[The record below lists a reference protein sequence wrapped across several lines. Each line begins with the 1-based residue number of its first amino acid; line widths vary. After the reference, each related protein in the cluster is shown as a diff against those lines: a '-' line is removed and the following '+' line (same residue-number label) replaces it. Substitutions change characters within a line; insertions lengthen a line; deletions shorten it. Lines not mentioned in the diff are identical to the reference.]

1 MGCAE
6 CNRKPLEVKS
16 NKIELNKLSEN
27 KIVKE
32 NSNDYRNMIN
42 NGSNSNNQK
51 KNSLDPQ
58 KVQSIKK
65 IKSLGDD
72 IKISV
77 NISQNNNSVKE
88 EYEIYN
94 DLGKGSFGT
103 VYKVYHK
110 ITKQIRA
117 MKVIK
122 KDTVLLQDDDR
133 KFLKEIEILISLD
146 HPNIIKIFD
155 YYVDE
160 TNYYLIM
167 EYVSGGELYDTISKW
182 DYYDEHKA
190 GYILKQ
196 ILSAVAYMHD
206 KNIVH
211 RDLKPENML
220 VENKSKTKDGV
231 EEINIKIIDFGT
243 CNFYKKNENLS
254 LKVGSPYYIAPE
266 VLKKKYNEKSDI
278 WSCGVILYVLLV
290 GYPPFISN
298 STPELLKK
306 VEQGIYSLDGPLW
319 SKISKNAKDLVKNM
333 MNVNMNDRYSADKCL
348 HHPFITEN
356 CTNILVKEDFNAC
369 KNFLNNLK
377 NWNNTEK
384 FQQATVAYIIHHLQP
399 SKDLEA
405 IKKIFKHFDQDGN
418 GRLSYEEL
426 KIGIIKYFGKEIS
439 DLKMN
444 EIISEI
450 DGDAD
455 GYIGYEEFLRV
466 FADRDNI
473 LSEKNLL
480 LAFKKFDT
488 NGDGKLSIEEIRSVL
503 GNSNLGY
510 VENLMKFIDDDKNN
524 NIDFDEFK
532 NLMICMTKNNNGTI
546 ISLNELD
553 PKLEIKEKSKLKE
566 SSISDTPIVKPVK
579 KISELKVSN
588 KNLKEKTKSN
598 KNLEPYEDN
607 QIDFNKELQYSS
619 ADSD

>member
-32 NSNDYRNMIN
+32 NSNDYRNLIN
-42 NGSNSNNQK
+42 NGSNLNNQK

-122 KDTVLLQDDDR
+122 KDTVLLQDDD
-133 KFLKEIEILISLD
+133 KIFLKEIEILISLD

-196 ILSAVAYMHD
+196 ILSAVAYMHE

-546 ISLNELD
+546 ISLNEMD
-553 PKLEIKEKSKLKE
+553 PKLEIIEKSKLKD
-566 SSISDTPIVKPVK
+566 SSIKDTPMVKPVK

-588 KNLKEKTKSN
+588 KMLKEKTKSN
-598 KNLEPYEDN
+598 KNLDPYEDN

>member
-319 SKISKNAKDLVKNM
+319 SKISKNAKDLVKKM

-450 DGDAD
+450 DGDSD

-532 NLMICMTKNNNGTI
+532 NLMICMTKNSNGTI

-566 SSISDTPIVKPVK
+566 SSIRDTPIVKPVK